1 MYPCSLLPTSARFPY
16 EPPKTFFG
24 ADINLEKENLHEIKK
39 VEILKLPSRTATAAT
54 TRNLQFNGRLLRTE
68 K

>member
-1 MYPCSLLPTSARFPY
+1 MCSLSPTSARFPHG
-16 EPPKTFFG
+16 PWKTFFG

-39 VEILKLPSRTATAAT
+39 VDISKLPTSTEAAK
-54 TRNLQFNGRLLRTE
+54 TRNPKFNGMLLRTE